1 MFKKQFNSIY
11 VYCRLTMHQ
20 TLVSQNK
27 HFALRG
33 LHESK
38 SISQSKFGGK
48 IEQCRQER
56 VEGD

>member
-11 VYCRLTMHQ
+11 IYCRLTMHQ

-27 HFALRG
+27 YFALRG
-33 LHESK
+33 LHASK
-38 SISQSKFGGK
+38 SVSQSAFGAK
-48 IEQCRQER
+48 IEQRRQER

>member
-11 VYCRLTMHQ
+11 IYCRLTMHQ

-33 LHESK
+33 LHASK
-38 SISQSKFGGK
+38 SILQSTFGAK
-48 IEQCRQER
+48 IEQCGQER

>member
-11 VYCRLTMHQ
+11 IYCKLTMHQ

-27 HFALRG
+27 YFALRG
-33 LHESK
+33 LHT
-38 SISQSKFGGK
+38 SQSVSQSAFGAK